1 MYFNVNST
9 QSPVFMKN
17 LTRTFTEQV
26 EIIQTRRAALLK
38 ESPPTLPEKAL
49 KKRCETYFSETTG
62 SRELFEQAEQVFP
75 EGVQHHNT
83 FVAPYPLFIK
93 HALGSKVYDVDGNEY
108 IDWTMGAGAKLFGHN
123 PLHEVEVHQ
132 ALDPDCFP
140 LFHHPEEI
148 ELAQKVIGFM
158 SSVELIKFFQSGTEA
173 VQAAI
178 RLARAERKRD
188 MIVKVAGG
196 YHGWMSPL
204 IRDIRLP
211 GTDTLFMPGVPKQ
224 EANQCLSVMPNDL
237 DMLHRK
243 IKRHN
248 RRIAG
253 VIVELPGPESG
264 RIPLFPDFVHEIE
277 SLCRK
282 HELLFILDETVS
294 GFRLGTGGAQAAYAL
309 EPDLTILGKILG
321 GGASL
326 SAVGGRQDL
335 INYFSR
341 NVTRFV
347 KKKAVY
353 VGGTMTANRLA
364 TGLGLGTLK
373 AIEEKNP
380 YPAMDENAAQLVYQL
395 NALFR
400 SAGQP
405 FFAYH
410 FGSIVQI
417 ELVGWPSTFSL
428 RRILDIRKRLSAIEQ
443 HQLFLQS
450 EGILSLSGTR
460 FFLSH
465 AHSVDDISHLIRGY
479 ERLLDFIK

>member
-1 MYFNVNST
+1 
-9 QSPVFMKN
+9 MKN
-17 LTRTFTEQV
+17 LTRTFTEQI
-26 EIIQTRRAALLK
+26 EIIHTRRAALLK
-38 ESPPTLPEKAL
+38 ENPPTLPEQAL
-49 KKRCETYFSETTG
+49 TEKCEAYFFQTQG
-62 SRELFEQAEQVFP
+62 SRKAFEQAEQVFP
-75 EGVQHHNT
+75 DGVQHHNT
-83 FVAPYPLFIK
+83 FVAPYPLFIE

-123 PLHEVEVHQ
+123 PLHEIEAHQ
-132 ALDPDCFP
+132 ALNPNCFP
-140 LFHHPEEI
+140 LFHHTEEI
-148 ELAQKVIGFM
+148 ELAQKVIDLM
-158 SSVELIKFFQSGTEA
+158 PSVELIKFFQSGTEA

-178 RLARAERKRD
+178 RLARAERKRN
-188 MIVKVAGG
+188 MIVKVSGG
-196 YHGWMSPL
+196 YHGWMGSL

-211 GTDTLFMPGVPKQ
+211 GTDTLFMPGISKE
-224 EANQCLSVMPNDL
+224 EANQCFSVMPNDL

-243 IKRHN
+243 IKKHS

-264 RIPLFPDFVHEIE
+264 RIPLFPHFVHEIE

-294 GFRLGTGGAQAAYAL
+294 GFRLGTGGAQEAYGL

-321 GGASL
+321 GGTSL
-326 SAVGGRQDL
+326 SAVGGRRAL

-341 NVTRFV
+341 NFTRFV

-364 TGLGLGTLK
+364 TGLGLSTLK
-373 AIEEKNP
+373 AIEKKTP
-380 YPAMDENAAQLVYQL
+380 YSAMDANAAQLVHQL
-395 NALFR
+395 NALFQ
-400 SAGQP
+400 SAGRP

-465 AHSVDDISHLIRGY
+465 AHSMDDISHLVRGY
-479 ERLLDFIK
+479 ERLLDFMK